1 MLLGLKMTNQEI
13 VALYPKIFSP
23 LWKRSPLKIFFSLLV
38 FSYQIFSIKYFNISV
53 TELLNGLGKMKPIL
67 LSMITWNDFL
77 SWNFTSILV
86 GILQTLAMAFLGTF
100 AASFISIPLGLLASR
115 QVTKI
120 NLFRFII
127 RRILDFIRGVDILI
141 WALIFV
147 RAFGLGPLSGVLA
160 IFVADTGT
168 LSKLYSEAA
177 DNSDNK
183 QIEGL
188 VSSGSTKLSIIRF
201 GLIPQVV
208 RIFISQSLYFFESNS
223 RSAVILGIVGAGG
236 IGLQL
241 SERMKAQYWD
251 QAFFIIIIILIMV
264 ALIDKLSR
272 FLREKLI
279 ND

>member
-1 MLLGLKMTNQEI
+1 MIDKEI
-13 VALYPKIFSP
+13 INANPRVFSP
-23 LWKRSPLKIFFSLLV
+23 LWRRSPFSVIIPLFIFSYIIFSLNY
-38 FSYQIFSIKYFNISV
+38 FNFSIDD
-53 TELLNGLGKMKPIL
+53 LLNGFSKMKPIL
-67 LSMITWNDFL
+67 LSMVTWSDFL
-77 SWNFTSILV
+77 SWNFNSIII
-86 GILQTLAMAFLGTF
+86 GILQTLSMAFLGTL
-100 AASFISIPLGLLASR
+100 AASIISIPLGLLASS
-115 QVTKI
+115 QVIKMT
-120 NLFRFII
+120 LPRFII
-127 RRILDFIRGVDILI
+127 RRFLDFIRGVDILI

-188 VSSGSTKLSIIRF
+188 ISSGAKKIPTLRF
-201 GLIPQVV
+201 GLIPQVMP
-208 RIFISQSLYFFESNS
+208 IFISQSLYFFESNS

-251 QAFFIIIIILIMV
+251 QAFFIILIILLMV

-272 FLREKLI
+272 VLREKLI

>member
-1 MLLGLKMTNQEI
+1 MSDKEI
-13 VALYPKIFSP
+13 INLHPRIFYP
-23 LWKRSPLKIFFSLLV
+23 LWKQSPRSIIISLFIFLYIV
-38 FSYQIFSIKYFNISV
+38 FSINYFNFSI
-53 TELLNGLGKMKPIL
+53 EDLLKGFSKMKPIL
-67 LSMITWNDFL
+67 YSMINWNDFL
-77 SWNFTSILV
+77 SWNFNSILI
-86 GILQTLAMAFLGTF
+86 GILQTLAMAFLGTL
-100 AASFISIPLGLLASR
+100 AASIVSIPLGLMASR
-115 QVTKI
+115 KVI
-120 NLFRFII
+120 RISFPRFII
-127 RRILDFIRGVDILI
+127 RRFLDFIRGVDILI

-160 IFVADTGT
+160 IFVVDTGT

-188 VSSGSTKLSIIRF
+188 TSSGANKLSTLRF
-201 GLIPQVV
+201 GLIPQVMP
-208 RIFISQSLYFFESNS
+208 IFISQSLYFFESKS

-264 ALIDKLSR
+264 AVIDRLSR

-279 ND
+279 NA

>member
-1 MLLGLKMTNQEI
+1 MTDKDIILAN
-13 VALYPKIFSP
+13 S
-23 LWKRSPLKIFFSLLV
+23 KIFFPLWRRSPIAIITPLLV
-38 FSYQIFSIKYFNISV
+38 LLYLAFSIQYFNFSI
-53 TELLNGLGKMKPIL
+53 TDLLNGFGKMKPVL
-67 LSMITWNDFL
+67 LSMVTWDDFL
-77 SWNFTSILV
+77 SWNFQSILI
-86 GILQTLAMAFLGTF
+86 GILQTLAMAFLGTI
-100 AASFISIPLGLLASR
+100 AASIVSIPLGLLASR
-115 QVTKI
+115 QVVKI
-120 NLFRFII
+120 AFPRFII
-127 RRILDFIRGVDILI
+127 RRFLDFIRGVDILI

-188 VSSGSTKLSIIRF
+188 VSSGSTKLSTIRF
-201 GLIPQVV
+201 GLIPQVMP
-208 RIFISQSLYFFESNS
+208 IFISQSLYFFESNS

-251 QAFFIIIIILIMV
+251 QAFFIILLILLMV
-264 ALIDKLSR
+264 AIIDRLSR
-272 FLREKLI
+272 ILREKLI
-279 ND
+279 NE

>member
-1 MLLGLKMTNQEI
+1 MSDKEI
-13 VALYPKIFSP
+13 INLHPRIFYP
-23 LWKRSPLKIFFSLLV
+23 LWKRSPLSIITSLLI
-38 FSYQIFSIKYFNISV
+38 FLYIIFSINYFNFSI
-53 TELLNGLGKMKPIL
+53 EDLLNGFSKMKPIL
-67 LSMITWNDFL
+67 YSMVNWNNFL
-77 SWNFTSILV
+77 SWNFNSILI
-86 GILQTLAMAFLGTF
+86 GILQTLAMAFLGTL
-100 AASFISIPLGLLASR
+100 AASIISIPLGLMASR
-115 QVTKI
+115 QVVRI
-120 NLFRFII
+120 SFPRFII
-127 RRILDFIRGVDILI
+127 RRFLDFIRGVDILI

-177 DNSDNK
+177 DNIDNK

-188 VSSGSTKLSIIRF
+188 TSSGANKFSTLRF
-201 GLIPQVV
+201 GLIPQVMP
-208 RIFISQSLYFFESNS
+208 IFISQSLYFFESNS

-264 ALIDKLSR
+264 AVIDRLSR

-279 ND
+279 NA

>member
-1 MLLGLKMTNQEI
+1 MTNQEI
-13 VALYPKIFSP
+13 MTLYPKIFSP

-38 FSYQIFSIKYFNISV
+38 FSYLIFSIKYFNISV
-53 TELLNGLGKMKPIL
+53 TELLNGLNKMKPIL

-77 SWNFTSILV
+77 SWNFNSILV

-127 RRILDFIRGVDILI
+127 RRFLDFIRGVDILI

-188 VSSGSTKLSIIRF
+188 VSSGSTKLSTIRF
-201 GLIPQVV
+201 GLMPQVIP
-208 RIFISQSLYFFESNS
+208 IFISQSLYFFESNS

>member
-1 MLLGLKMTNQEI
+1 MSDKEI
-13 VALYPKIFSP
+13 INLHPRIFYP
-23 LWKRSPLKIFFSLLV
+23 LWKRSPLSIITSLLI
-38 FSYQIFSIKYFNISV
+38 FLYIIFSINYFNFSI
-53 TELLNGLGKMKPIL
+53 EDLLNGFSKMKPIL
-67 LSMITWNDFL
+67 YSMVNWNNFL
-77 SWNFTSILV
+77 SWNFNSILI
-86 GILQTLAMAFLGTF
+86 GILQTLAMAFLGTL
-100 AASFISIPLGLLASR
+100 AASIISIPLGLMASR
-115 QVTKI
+115 QVVRI
-120 NLFRFII
+120 SFPRFII
-127 RRILDFIRGVDILI
+127 RRFLDFIRGVDILI

-177 DNSDNK
+177 DNCDNK

-188 VSSGSTKLSIIRF
+188 TSSGANKFSTLRF
-201 GLIPQVV
+201 GLVPQVMP
-208 RIFISQSLYFFESNS
+208 IFISQSLYFFESNS

-264 ALIDKLSR
+264 AAIDRLSR
-272 FLREKLI
+272 FLREKII
-279 ND
+279 NI

>member
-1 MLLGLKMTNQEI
+1 MSDKEI
-13 VALYPKIFSP
+13 INLHPRIFYP
-23 LWKRSPLKIFFSLLV
+23 LWKRSPLSIITSLLI
-38 FSYQIFSIKYFNISV
+38 FLYIIFSINYFNFSI
-53 TELLNGLGKMKPIL
+53 ENLLNGFSKMKPIL
-67 LSMITWNDFL
+67 YSMVNWNNFL
-77 SWNFTSILV
+77 SWNFNSILI
-86 GILQTLAMAFLGTF
+86 GILQTLAMAFLGTL
-100 AASFISIPLGLLASR
+100 AASIISIPLGLMASR
-115 QVTKI
+115 QVVRI
-120 NLFRFII
+120 SFPRFII
-127 RRILDFIRGVDILI
+127 RRFLDFIRGVDILI

-188 VSSGSTKLSIIRF
+188 TSSGANKFSILRF
-201 GLIPQVV
+201 GLIPQVMP
-208 RIFISQSLYFFESNS
+208 IFISQSLYFFESNS

-264 ALIDKLSR
+264 AAIDRLSR
-272 FLREKLI
+272 FLREKII
-279 ND
+279 NI

>member
-1 MLLGLKMTNQEI
+1 MSDKEI
-13 VALYPKIFSP
+13 INLHPRIFYP
-23 LWKRSPLKIFFSLLV
+23 LWKRSPLSIITSLLI
-38 FSYQIFSIKYFNISV
+38 FLYIIFSINYFNFSI
-53 TELLNGLGKMKPIL
+53 EDLLNGFSKMKPIL
-67 LSMITWNDFL
+67 YSMVNWNNFL
-77 SWNFTSILV
+77 SWNFNSILI
-86 GILQTLAMAFLGTF
+86 GILQTLAMAFLGTL
-100 AASFISIPLGLLASR
+100 AASIISIPLGLMASR
-115 QVTKI
+115 QVVRI
-120 NLFRFII
+120 SFPRFII
-127 RRILDFIRGVDILI
+127 RRFLDFIRGVDILI

-188 VSSGSTKLSIIRF
+188 TSSGANKLSTLRF
-201 GLIPQVV
+201 GLIPQVMP
-208 RIFISQSLYFFESNS
+208 IFISQSLYFFESNS

-251 QAFFIIIIILIMV
+251 QAFFIIIVILIMV
-264 ALIDKLSR
+264 AVIDRLSR
-272 FLREKLI
+272 FLREKII
-279 ND
+279 NI

>member
-1 MLLGLKMTNQEI
+1 MSDKEI
-13 VALYPKIFSP
+13 INLHPRIFYP
-23 LWKRSPLKIFFSLLV
+23 LWKRSPLFIITSLLI
-38 FSYQIFSIKYFNISV
+38 FLYIIFSINYFNFSI
-53 TELLNGLGKMKPIL
+53 EDLLNGFSKMKPIL
-67 LSMITWNDFL
+67 YSMVNWNNFL
-77 SWNFTSILV
+77 SWNFNSILI
-86 GILQTLAMAFLGTF
+86 GIVQTLAMAFLGTL
-100 AASFISIPLGLLASR
+100 AASIISIPLGLMASR
-115 QVTKI
+115 QVI
-120 NLFRFII
+120 RISFPRFII
-127 RRILDFIRGVDILI
+127 RRFLDFIRGVDILI

-177 DNSDNK
+177 DNCDNK

-188 VSSGSTKLSIIRF
+188 TSSGANKLSTLRF
-201 GLIPQVV
+201 GLIPQVMP
-208 RIFISQSLYFFESNS
+208 IFISQSLYFFESNS

-264 ALIDKLSR
+264 AAIDRLSR
-272 FLREKLI
+272 FLREKII
-279 ND
+279 NI

>member
-1 MLLGLKMTNQEI
+1 MSDKEI
-13 VALYPKIFSP
+13 INLHPRIFYP
-23 LWKRSPLKIFFSLLV
+23 LWKQSPRSIIISLLI
-38 FSYQIFSIKYFNISV
+38 FLYIIFSINYFNFSI
-53 TELLNGLGKMKPIL
+53 EDLLKGFSKMKPIL
-67 LSMITWNDFL
+67 YSMINWNDFL
-77 SWNFTSILV
+77 SWNFNSILI
-86 GILQTLAMAFLGTF
+86 GIIQTLAMAFLGTL
-100 AASFISIPLGLLASR
+100 AASIVSIPLGLMASR
-115 QVTKI
+115 QVI
-120 NLFRFII
+120 RISFPRFII
-127 RRILDFIRGVDILI
+127 RRFLDFIRGVDILI

-188 VSSGSTKLSIIRF
+188 ASSGANKLSTLRF
-201 GLIPQVV
+201 GLIPQVMP
-208 RIFISQSLYFFESNS
+208 IFISQSLYFFESNS

-264 ALIDKLSR
+264 AVIDRLSR

-279 ND
+279 NA

>member
-1 MLLGLKMTNQEI
+1 MTNQEI

-23 LWKRSPLKIFFSLLV
+23 LWKRSPLKIFFSLLI
-38 FSYQIFSIKYFNISV
+38 FSYLIFSIKYFNISV
-53 TELLNGLGKMKPIL
+53 TELLNDLNKMKPIL
-67 LSMITWNDFL
+67 LSMVTWNDFL
-77 SWNFTSILV
+77 SWNFNSILI

-100 AASFISIPLGLLASR
+100 AASLISIPLGLLASR

-188 VSSGSTKLSIIRF
+188 VSSGSTKLSTIRF
-201 GLIPQVV
+201 GLMPQVV
-208 RIFISQSLYFFESNS
+208 PIFISQSLYFFESNS

>member
-1 MLLGLKMTNQEI
+1 MSDKEI
-13 VALYPKIFSP
+13 INLHPRIFYP
-23 LWKRSPLKIFFSLLV
+23 LWKRSPLSIITSLLI
-38 FSYQIFSIKYFNISV
+38 FLYIIFSINYFNFSI
-53 TELLNGLGKMKPIL
+53 EDLLNGFSKMKPIL
-67 LSMITWNDFL
+67 YSMVNWNNFL
-77 SWNFTSILV
+77 SWNFNSILI
-86 GILQTLAMAFLGTF
+86 GILQTLAMAFLGTL
-100 AASFISIPLGLLASR
+100 AASIISIPLGLMASR
-115 QVTKI
+115 QVVRI
-120 NLFRFII
+120 SFPRFII
-127 RRILDFIRGVDILI
+127 RRFLDFIRGVDILI

-177 DNSDNK
+177 DNCDNK

-188 VSSGSTKLSIIRF
+188 TSSGANKFSTLRF
-201 GLIPQVV
+201 GLMPQVMP
-208 RIFISQSLYFFESNS
+208 IFISQSLYFFESNS

-264 ALIDKLSR
+264 AAIDRLSR
-272 FLREKLI
+272 FLREKII
-279 ND
+279 NI

>member
-1 MLLGLKMTNQEI
+1 MSDKEI
-13 VALYPKIFSP
+13 INLHPRIFYP
-23 LWKRSPLKIFFSLLV
+23 LWKRSPLSIITSLLI
-38 FSYQIFSIKYFNISV
+38 FLYIIFSINYFNFSI
-53 TELLNGLGKMKPIL
+53 EDLLNGFSKMKPIL
-67 LSMITWNDFL
+67 YSMVNWNNFL
-77 SWNFTSILV
+77 SWNFNSILI
-86 GILQTLAMAFLGTF
+86 GILQTLAMAFLGTL
-100 AASFISIPLGLLASR
+100 AASIISIPLGLMASR
-115 QVTKI
+115 QVVRI
-120 NLFRFII
+120 SFPRFII
-127 RRILDFIRGVDILI
+127 RRFLDFIRGVDILI

-177 DNSDNK
+177 DNCDNK

-188 VSSGSTKLSIIRF
+188 TSSGANKFSTLRF
-201 GLIPQVV
+201 GLIPQVMP
-208 RIFISQSLYFFESNS
+208 IFISQSLYFFESNS

-264 ALIDKLSR
+264 AVIDRLSR
-272 FLREKLI
+272 FLREKII
-279 ND
+279 NE

>member
-1 MLLGLKMTNQEI
+1 MTNQEI
-13 VALYPKIFSP
+13 VTLHPRIFSP
-23 LWKRSPLKIFFSLLV
+23 LWRRSPIKIIVSLMI
-38 FSYQIFSIKYFNISV
+38 FSYLIFSIKYFNISI
-53 TELLNGLGKMKPIL
+53 TDLIESLNKMKPIL

-77 SWNFTSILV
+77 SWNFSSIFT
-86 GILQTLAMAFLGTF
+86 GILQTLAMAFLGTI
-100 AASFISIPLGLLASR
+100 AASAISVPLGLLASR
-115 QVTKI
+115 QVIKI
-120 NLFRFII
+120 NIFQFII
-127 RRILDFIRGVDILI
+127 RRFLDFIRGVDILI

-168 LSKLYSEAA
+168 LSKLYSEAV

-183 QIEGL
+183 QIEGII
-188 VSSGSTKLSIIRF
+188 SSGSTKLSTIRF
-201 GLIPQVV
+201 GLIPQVLP
-208 RIFISQSLYFFESNS
+208 IFISQSLYFFESNS

-264 ALIDKLSR
+264 ALIDRLSR
-272 FLREKLI
+272 ILREKLI

>member
-1 MLLGLKMTNQEI
+1 MTNQEI
-13 VALYPKIFSP
+13 VTLHPRIFSP
-23 LWKRSPLKIFFSLLV
+23 LWRRSPIKIIVSLMI
-38 FSYQIFSIKYFNISV
+38 FSYLIFSIKYFNISI
-53 TELLNGLGKMKPIL
+53 TDLIESLNKMKPIL

-77 SWNFTSILV
+77 SWNFSSIFT
-86 GILQTLAMAFLGTF
+86 GILQTLAMAFLGTI
-100 AASFISIPLGLLASR
+100 AASAISVPLGLLASR
-115 QVTKI
+115 QVIKI
-120 NLFRFII
+120 NIFQFII
-127 RRILDFIRGVDILI
+127 RRFLDFIRGVDILI

-160 IFVADTGT
+160 IFIADTGT

-188 VSSGSTKLSIIRF
+188 VSSGSSKLSTIRF
-201 GLIPQVV
+201 GLMPQVIP
-208 RIFISQSLYFFESNS
+208 IFISQSLYFFESNS

-264 ALIDKLSR
+264 ALIDRLSR

>member
-1 MLLGLKMTNQEI
+1 MSDKEI
-13 VALYPKIFSP
+13 INLHPRIFYP
-23 LWKRSPLKIFFSLLV
+23 LWKRSPLSIITSLLI
-38 FSYQIFSIKYFNISV
+38 FLYIIFSINYFNFSI
-53 TELLNGLGKMKPIL
+53 EDLLKGFSKMKPIL
-67 LSMITWNDFL
+67 YSMVNWNDFL
-77 SWNFTSILV
+77 SWNFNSILI

-100 AASFISIPLGLLASR
+100 EASIISIPLGLMASR
-115 QVTKI
+115 QVVRI
-120 NLFRFII
+120 SFPRFII
-127 RRILDFIRGVDILI
+127 IRFLDFIRGVDILI

-147 RAFGLGPLSGVLA
+147 RAFGLGPFSGVLA

-188 VSSGSTKLSIIRF
+188 TSSGANKLSTLRF
-201 GLIPQVV
+201 GLIPQVMP
-208 RIFISQSLYFFESNS
+208 IFISQSLYFFESNS

-264 ALIDKLSR
+264 AAIDRLSR
-272 FLREKLI
+272 FLREKII
-279 ND
+279 NI

>member
-1 MLLGLKMTNQEI
+1 MSDKEI
-13 VALYPKIFSP
+13 INLHPRIFYP
-23 LWKRSPLKIFFSLLV
+23 LWKRSPLSIITSLLI
-38 FSYQIFSIKYFNISV
+38 FLYIIFSINYFNFSI
-53 TELLNGLGKMKPIL
+53 EDLLNGFSKMKPIL
-67 LSMITWNDFL
+67 YSMVNWNDFL
-77 SWNFTSILV
+77 SWNFNSILI
-86 GILQTLAMAFLGTF
+86 GILQTLAMAFLGTL
-100 AASFISIPLGLLASR
+100 AASIISIPLGLMASR
-115 QVTKI
+115 QVVRI
-120 NLFRFII
+120 SFPRFII
-127 RRILDFIRGVDILI
+127 RRFLDFIRGVDILI

-188 VSSGSTKLSIIRF
+188 TSSGANKFSTLRF
-201 GLIPQVV
+201 GLIPQVMP
-208 RIFISQSLYFFESNS
+208 IFISQSLYFFESNS

-264 ALIDKLSR
+264 AAIDRLSR
-272 FLREKLI
+272 FLREKII
-279 ND
+279 NI

>member
-1 MLLGLKMTNQEI
+1 MSDKEI
-13 VALYPKIFSP
+13 INLHPRIFYP
-23 LWKRSPLKIFFSLLV
+23 LWKRSPLSIITSLLI
-38 FSYQIFSIKYFNISV
+38 FLYIIFSINYFNFSI
-53 TELLNGLGKMKPIL
+53 EDLLNGFSKMKPIL
-67 LSMITWNDFL
+67 YSMVNWNNFL
-77 SWNFTSILV
+77 SWNFNSILI
-86 GILQTLAMAFLGTF
+86 GILQTLAMAFLGTL
-100 AASFISIPLGLLASR
+100 AASIISIPLGLMASR
-115 QVTKI
+115 QVI
-120 NLFRFII
+120 RISFPRFII
-127 RRILDFIRGVDILI
+127 RRFLDFIRGVDILI

-177 DNSDNK
+177 DNCDNK

-188 VSSGSTKLSIIRF
+188 TSSGANKFSTLRF
-201 GLIPQVV
+201 GLIPQVMP
-208 RIFISQSLYFFESNS
+208 IFISQSLYFFESNS

-264 ALIDKLSR
+264 AAIDRLSR
-272 FLREKLI
+272 FLREKII
-279 ND
+279 NI

>member
-1 MLLGLKMTNQEI
+1 MTNQEI
-13 VALYPKIFSP
+13 VAHYPKKFSP

-38 FSYQIFSIKYFNISV
+38 FSYLIFSIKYFNISV
-53 TELLNGLGKMKPIL
+53 TELLNGLGKMIPIL

-77 SWNFTSILV
+77 SWNFNSFLV

-188 VSSGSTKLSIIRF
+188 VSSGATKLSTIRF

-208 RIFISQSLYFFESNS
+208 PIFISQSLYFFESNS

>member
-1 MLLGLKMTNQEI
+1 MTNQEI

-38 FSYQIFSIKYFNISV
+38 FLYLIFSIKYFNISV

-67 LSMITWNDFL
+67 LSRITWNDFL
-77 SWNFTSILV
+77 SWNFNSILV

-188 VSSGSTKLSIIRF
+188 VSSGSTKLSTIRF

-208 RIFISQSLYFFESNS
+208 PIFISQSLYFFESNS

>member
-1 MLLGLKMTNQEI
+1 MSDKEI
-13 VALYPKIFSP
+13 INLHPRIFYP
-23 LWKRSPLKIFFSLLV
+23 LWKRSPLSIITSLLI
-38 FSYQIFSIKYFNISV
+38 FLYIIFSINYFNFSI
-53 TELLNGLGKMKPIL
+53 EDLLNGFSKMKPIL
-67 LSMITWNDFL
+67 YSMVNWNNFL
-77 SWNFTSILV
+77 SWNFNSILI
-86 GILQTLAMAFLGTF
+86 GILQTLAMAFLGTL
-100 AASFISIPLGLLASR
+100 AASIISIPLGLMASR
-115 QVTKI
+115 QVVRI
-120 NLFRFII
+120 SFPRFII
-127 RRILDFIRGVDILI
+127 RRFLDFIRGVDILI

-177 DNSDNK
+177 DNCDNK

-188 VSSGSTKLSIIRF
+188 TSSGANKFSTLRF
-201 GLIPQVV
+201 GLIPQVMP
-208 RIFISQSLYFFESNS
+208 IFISQSLYFFESNS

-264 ALIDKLSR
+264 AVIDRLSR
-272 FLREKLI
+272 FLREKII
-279 ND
+279 NI

>member
-1 MLLGLKMTNQEI
+1 MTNQEI
-13 VALYPKIFSP
+13 VTLYPKIFSP
-23 LWKRSPLKIFFSLLV
+23 LWKRSPLKIFFSLLI
-38 FSYQIFSIKYFNISV
+38 FSYLIFSIKYFNISV
-53 TELLNGLGKMKPIL
+53 TELLNGLNKMKPIL
-67 LSMITWNDFL
+67 LSMVTWNDFL
-77 SWNFTSILV
+77 SWNFNSILV

-100 AASFISIPLGLLASR
+100 AASVISIPLGLLASR

-188 VSSGSTKLSIIRF
+188 VSSGSTKLSTIRF
-201 GLIPQVV
+201 GLMPQVV
-208 RIFISQSLYFFESNS
+208 PIFISQSLYFFESNS

>member
-1 MLLGLKMTNQEI
+1 MSDKEI
-13 VALYPKIFSP
+13 INLHPRIFYP
-23 LWKRSPLKIFFSLLV
+23 LWKRSPLSIITSLLI
-38 FSYQIFSIKYFNISV
+38 FLYIIFSINYFNFSI
-53 TELLNGLGKMKPIL
+53 EDLLNGFSKMKPIL
-67 LSMITWNDFL
+67 YSMVNWNNFL
-77 SWNFTSILV
+77 SWNFNSILI
-86 GILQTLAMAFLGTF
+86 GILQTLAMAFLGTL
-100 AASFISIPLGLLASR
+100 AASIISIPLGLMASR
-115 QVTKI
+115 QVVRI
-120 NLFRFII
+120 SFPRFII
-127 RRILDFIRGVDILI
+127 RRFLDFIRGVDILI

-188 VSSGSTKLSIIRF
+188 TSSGANKFSTLRF
-201 GLIPQVV
+201 GLMPQVMP
-208 RIFISQSLYFFESNS
+208 IFISQSLYFFESNS

-264 ALIDKLSR
+264 AVIDRLSR
-272 FLREKLI
+272 FLREKII
-279 ND
+279 NI